1 MALDTSFP
9 LILCIRS
16 IPLSHLFFLENTSQ
30 VSVPLSISTAHSWS
44 KPRSFLT
51 WTTAAAFLPSRVL
64 LILHLA
70 AREVFL
76 ETPILRDILCL
87 KPFPHVVYRA
97 RRDPARLSSLIALRC
112 SQSGDPD
119 PPRAEQLLTPR
130 MSHAHCSLLFASL
143 ALLSPSG
150 LRLPTSSP
158 VKPSLPHPEIH

>member
-1 MALDTSFP
+1 MALDTSVP

-30 VSVPLSISTAHSWS
+30 VSVPLSISTARSWS

-64 LILHLA
+64 LILHFA

-76 ETPILRDILCL
+76 EMPILRDILCL

-97 RRDPARLSSLIALRC
+97 QRDPARLSSLIALCCKPVWRPRSSTGRAAPH
-112 SQSGDPD
+112 SQDVPCA
-119 PPRAEQLLTPR
+119 P
-130 MSHAHCSLLFASL
+130 
-143 ALLSPSG
+143 LSPLCLARSSQPFWAQTTH
-150 LRLPTSSP
+150 LLPSEAFP
-158 VKPSLPHPEIH
+158 APP